1 MCACAVDIIKVVC
14 IISQP
19 PNRLL
24 GDGDAARL
32 GLLGLG
38 HGDAQDA
45 VLEASRDGVMLH
57 RRREVK
63 GAREL
68 ADAALGEPVLV
79 LGRLG
84 LGLRLLGGGG
94 GALVLD
100 GCLVRRLAALG
111 DGGLV
116 GDVLDLVGR
125 RGALGVGALGP
136 AADRHRLRL
145 GEFNVDRVLVHAGQL
160 AVQLVGVVGLA
171 DVKLGLPDGG
181 ACASA
186 VGLAARLAGVAVK
199 VVEEAEERGEG

>member
-1 MCACAVDIIKVVC
+1 
-14 IISQP
+14 
-19 PNRLL
+19 
-24 GDGDAARL
+24 
-32 GLLGLG
+32 
-38 HGDAQDA
+38 
-45 VLEASRDGVMLH
+45 MLH

-84 LGLRLLGGGG
+84 LGLRLLDGGGG

-111 DGGLV
+111 DGGLL
-116 GDVLDLVGR
+116 GHVLDLAGR

-136 AADRHRLRL
+136 AADRHCLRL
-145 GEFNVDRVLVHAGQL
+145 GEFNVDRVLIHAGQL

-186 VGLAARLAGVAVK
+186 VGLAACLAGVAVK